1 MKTMTQSYIQFR
13 LISNSTHQCRFW
25 SFLEKHTAAKYI
37 LWVWKIWSL
46 LSQFI
51 WIFTLKINF
60 WLLLIFSD
68 FFCNQK
74 NDFAAVCYLKKT
86 EKLWEK
92 EVRTFVEKCK
102 IDISCLP
109 HSKDTHTELKDRI
122 LSKKLTER
130 FKVFSILDPK
140 IHQMC
145 EFFIVY
151 I

>member
-102 IDISCLP
+102 IDISLVSSP
-109 HSKDTHTELKDRI
+109 FKRYTHWAKGPNFV
-122 LSKKLTER
+122 KKIKR
-130 FKVFSILDPK
+130 K
-140 IHQMC
+140 IQS
-145 EFFIVY
+145 FFNFRS
-151 I
+151 

>member
-46 LSQFI
+46 LSQLI
-51 WIFTLKINF
+51 WILTFANF
-60 WLLLIFSD
+60 FR

-102 IDISCLP
+102 IDISLVSSP
-109 HSKDTHTELKDRI
+109 FKRYTHWAKGPNFV
-122 LSKKLTER
+122 KKINR
-130 FKVFSILDPK
+130 K
-140 IHQMC
+140 IQS
-145 EFFIVY
+145 FFNFRS
-151 I
+151 